1 MKRRLAWYLCGVA
14 VCACSDDGN
23 QSKVSVKEIN
33 IGAAV
38 SLTGSSATPTW
49 TYAMA
54 LATRHANEGL
64 AKAGNPKNI
73 KFGSVSADSQNKT
86 DVVVKRALE
95 LVQTKGVKAVLN
107 GTSSETI
114 ALATTFYDADPS
126 NNLDIPVLCMSCTST
141 ALHNPA
147 ATDAD
152 PAKQSAL
159 RNEQGW
165 VYGFSMSSM
174 PQARVLVN
182 IILAKNGADRDGN
195 GKVKVSILAID
206 DAFGNGFS
214 NAIKQTLTEVIPDA
228 IVEQLTHPTPATD
241 PTFDVSTYDWGTAMT
256 KLNDTMTTSASGNTI
271 DVPPDFIIEATFAQ
285 QTIALL
291 KAYHDGGYSVPF
303 FHTHTARENAVRA
316 QTTFLEG
323 QEGTSQL
330 PLDGPAGEIFRAAF
344 EGAGYGFIQ
353 SQWDA
358 HAYDATMTAI
368 FGILVAS
375 KDMDNPALVT
385 GAQVRDAIK
394 TINTKGGVPIVPG
407 PDGVVTAIAAI
418 NQGQPIDYQG
428 ASGPCDFD
436 AYGRALTKLAYWRFD
451 QGDYRQ
457 AGVYDCASDPVNCPL
472 IP

>member
-1 MKRRLAWYLCGVA
+1 MKRRLAWFFFGVA
-14 VCACSDDGN
+14 MYGCGDDGE
-23 QSKVSVKEIN
+23 KTTVPVKEIN

-64 AKAGNPKNI
+64 AKSGNPKNI
-73 KFGSVSADSQNKT
+73 KFGSVAADSQNKT
-86 DVVVKRALE
+86 DVVVQRALE
-95 LVQTKGVKAVLN
+95 LVKTKGIKAVLN

-114 ALATTFYDADPS
+114 ALATTFYDADPA

-147 ATDAD
+147 ATDND

-159 RNEQGW
+159 RNENGW
-165 VYGFSMSSM
+165 VYGFSMSAL

-182 IILAKNGADRDGN
+182 IILAKNGADRDGD

-214 NAIKQTLTEVIPDA
+214 NAIKQALTEVVPDA

-256 KLNDTMTTSASGNTI
+256 KLNDMMTTRASGNTV
-271 DVPPDFIIEATFAQ
+271 DVAPDFIIEATFAQ

-291 KAYHDGGYSVPF
+291 KAYHDGGYTVPF

-330 PLDGPAGEIFRAAF
+330 PLDGAAGEIFRAAF
-344 EGAGYGFIQ
+344 EGAGHGPIQ
-353 SQWDA
+353 SQWDS

-368 FGILVAS
+368 YGILVAS
-375 KDMDNPALVT
+375 KDMENPTLVT
-385 GAQVRDAIK
+385 GAQIRDAIK
-394 TINTKGGVPIVPG
+394 TINNPAGLVVMPG
-407 PDGVVTAIAAI
+407 PDGVAAAVAAI
-418 NQGQPIDYQG
+418 NQGQPINYQG

-472 IP
+472 QP